1 MKHPQTLPWIEA
13 SEKVYRALLILYP
26 VDFRREYG
34 SSMAQV
40 FRDVCRHKYQQQGR
54 TGVVLWW
61 CRTLLDL
68 TFTVIEQRRKRE
80 LPLSKSIFNQ
90 QAGMFLIWGGVFG
103 VLAAF
108 CHLQPDDH
116 SVFYGVYQFLS
127 LLFVPSFLL
136 IGCGCLGLATRYAVA
151 LGTPGQW
158 TLYLTAFG
166 SLVMV
171 MGSAAKTAL
180 VGSLWNLYFVGVV
193 FHVFALILFGV
204 SFVRKPFLPIFRWL
218 PLQIAA
224 GWLMMA
230 GFTDRFP
237 QSTDNLL
244 TFLLTAGVGLAWM
257 GIGLVVNRPQQ
268 VTTLEAV

>member
-1 MKHPQTLPWIEA
+1 MKRPLTSPWLEV
-13 SEKVYRALLILYP
+13 SEKAYRALLILYP

-34 SSMAQV
+34 DSMAQV
-40 FRDVCRHKYQQQGR
+40 FRDVCRHKYQQQGH

-80 LPLSKSIFNQ
+80 LPLSKATFTQ
-90 QAGMFLIWGGVFG
+90 QAGMFLILGGAFG

-116 SVFYGVYQFLS
+116 TVFYGVYQLLS
-127 LLFVPSFLL
+127 ILFVPSFLL
-136 IGCGCLGLATRYAVA
+136 IGCGCLGLAMRYAVA

-158 TLYLTAFG
+158 ALYMAAFG
-166 SLVMV
+166 SLVMLI
-171 MGSAAKTAL
+171 GSAAAIAIA
-180 VGSLWNLYFVGVV
+180 GSLWNLYFVGAI

-204 SFVRKPFLPIFRWL
+204 SFARKPFLPIFRWL

-230 GFTDRFP
+230 GLTDRFA

-244 TFLLTAGVGLAWM
+244 TFLFAAGVGLAWM
-257 GIGLVVNRPQQ
+257 GIGIVVNRPEQI
-268 VTTLEAV
+268 TALETA